1 MVRTPPLPVEVT
13 MGARTVKETLVPAG
27 AVAVAVADT
36 AGTDGA
42 GMVAAYALSGAM
54 AVAAAIIRAETV
66 SSMLACI
73 LFPFLC
79 FVIT

>member
-27 AVAVAVADT
+27 AVAVADT